1 MRGSVKAG
9 LVGGLK
15 SLTVAISC
23 IFHAADFGS
32 PKPIWVFEHVR
43 RGLKLYSAG
52 QRNRRRFVLEP
63 RGKGIT
69 RRDHRE
75 EHWSPRTS
83 AHAQAGYIVNEELLE
98 SDLDEGLPSPSSADA
113 DTTIAHAGT
122 LPMII
127 LGSDCYR
134 IWQTSRMVPR

>member
-15 SLTVAISC
+15 SLTVAI
-23 IFHAADFGS
+23 IHAADFGS

-43 RGLKLYSAG
+43 RGLKLYGAG

-69 RRDHRE
+69 
-75 EHWSPRTS
+75 TS
-83 AHAQAGYIVNEELLE
+83 
-98 SDLDEGLPSPSSADA
+98 
-113 DTTIAHAGT
+113 
-122 LPMII
+122 
-127 LGSDCYR
+127 
-134 IWQTSRMVPR
+134 

>member
-43 RGLKLYSAG
+43 RGLKLYGAG

-69 RRDHRE
+69 
-75 EHWSPRTS
+75 TS
-83 AHAQAGYIVNEELLE
+83 
-98 SDLDEGLPSPSSADA
+98 
-113 DTTIAHAGT
+113 
-122 LPMII
+122 
-127 LGSDCYR
+127 
-134 IWQTSRMVPR
+134 